1 MIDWICWVFSIVN
14 VIGTLLNIRK
24 MYLCFFIWS
33 VCNVFWLY
41 LDIVTGQ
48 YARIILDVINLA
60 TSLYGAY
67 SWYKDSKKSRIK
79 ADYSREIDE
88 GDDNMSDIY
97 KELNIIESYSYF
109 LEKDIDSCI
118 NNFNHQEYNEAVG
131 DLVMIKEH
139 SSKLRKRARESLKR
153 LMDSCKEDF

>member
-41 LDIVTGQ
+41 LDIITSQ
-48 YARIILDVINLA
+48 YARIILDVINLT

-67 SWYKDSKKSRIK
+67 CWYKDSKRSKLK
-79 ADYSREIDE
+79 TKTNQKNK
-88 GDDNMSDIY
+88 GDDYMADIY
-97 KELNIIESYSYF
+97 RELNIIETYSYCI
-109 LEKDIDSCI
+109 ENGIDTCI
-118 NNFNHQEYNEAVG
+118 NKFNNQEYSEIKKE
-131 DLVMIKEH
+131 LMPIKEDIN
-139 SSKLRKRARESLKR
+139 KIRARAIESIRR
-153 LMDSCKEDF
+153 LTELCSKEF